1 MSHDQNFKNL
11 ILDYPRQALAFFAA
25 EEAAGIMAD
34 AEILPVRQEQLKQRL
49 GDRFREL
56 DVPLLVQWPDG
67 RREALLF
74 VIEEESDPRR
84 FSIHRLAHYC
94 LDLAELLETDRVVP
108 VVIFLRGEANRRE
121 LALGGERH
129 TYLSFRF
136 LACELATLPYE
147 RYRDSDNIVARLN
160 LPNMR
165 YDQERKVD
173 AYAQA
178 MRGLVGLERDPE
190 KQLKYIEFVDIYAN
204 LDDNER
210 VRYERDYPD
219 EAKTMSSF
227 AERFLQQGIQ
237 QGIQEGIQQGIQRG
251 KEEGKQE
258 GEAVMLLRLLQLKF
272 GDVPPAIRQEIERA
286 DAQALLQ
293 WSERVLT
300 ATRIE
305 QVIGGNR

>member
-11 ILDYPRQALAFFAA
+11 ILDYPHQALAFFAA
-25 EEAAGIMAD
+25 EEAAGILAD

-165 YDQERKVD
+165 YDRERKVD

-210 VRYERDYPD
+210 VRYEREYPD

-227 AERFLQQGIQ
+227 AERFIQ
-237 QGIQEGIQQGIQRG
+237 QGIQQGIQRG
-251 KEEGKQE
+251 KEEGKEEGKQE
-258 GEAVMLLRLLQLKF
+258 GEAMMLLRLLQLKF
-272 GDVPPAIRQEIERA
+272 GDVPTAIRQEIERA
-286 DAQALLQ
+286 DAQTLLQ

-300 ATRIE
+300 ASRIE

>member
-178 MRGLVGLERDPE
+178 MRGLLGLERDPE

-227 AERFLQQGIQ
+227 AERF
-237 QGIQEGIQQGIQRG
+237 IQQGIQRG

-272 GDVPPAIRQEIERA
+272 GDVLPAIRQEIERA
-286 DAQALLQ
+286 DAQTLLQ

-305 QVIGGNR
+305 QVIEGNR

>member
-11 ILDYPRQALAFFAA
+11 ILDYPHQALAFFAA
-25 EEAAGIMAD
+25 EEAAGILAD

-129 TYLSFRF
+129 TYLRFRF

-165 YDQERKVD
+165 YDRERKVD

-178 MRGLVGLERDPE
+178 LRGLVGLERDPE

-227 AERFLQQGIQ
+227 AERF
-237 QGIQEGIQQGIQRG
+237 IQQGIQRGKEEG

-272 GDVPPAIRQEIERA
+272 GDVPTAIRQEIERA
-286 DAQALLQ
+286 DAQTLLQ

-300 ATRIE
+300 ASCIE

>member
-1 MSHDQNFKNL
+1 M
-11 ILDYPRQALAFFAA
+11 
-25 EEAAGIMAD
+25 
-34 AEILPVRQEQLKQRL
+34 
-49 GDRFREL
+49 
-56 DVPLLVQWPDG
+56 PLLVQWPDG
-67 RREALLF
+67 RCEALLF

-129 TYLSFRF
+129 TYLRFRF

-165 YDQERKVD
+165 YDRERKID

-178 MRGLVGLERDPE
+178 LRGFVGFEHDPE

-227 AERFLQQGIQ
+227 AERFR
-237 QGIQEGIQQGIQRG
+237 QQGIQRG

-286 DAQALLQ
+286 DAQTLLQ

-300 ATRIE
+300 VTRIE

>member
-11 ILDYPRQALAFFAA
+11 ILDYPHQALAFFAA

-136 LACELATLPYE
+136 HHGRTASCPAAPVQIPACGTTARGSSKLLASHIRWRWAL
-147 RYRDSDNIVARLN
+147 
-160 LPNMR
+160 
-165 YDQERKVD
+165 D
-173 AYAQA
+173 AQKSWQI
-178 MRGLVGLERDPE
+178 RGLASLKTLISSAKPF
-190 KQLKYIEFVDIYAN
+190 QL
-204 LDDNER
+204 
-210 VRYERDYPD
+210 
-219 EAKTMSSF
+219 
-227 AERFLQQGIQ
+227 
-237 QGIQEGIQQGIQRG
+237 
-251 KEEGKQE
+251 
-258 GEAVMLLRLLQLKF
+258 
-272 GDVPPAIRQEIERA
+272 
-286 DAQALLQ
+286 
-293 WSERVLT
+293 
-300 ATRIE
+300 
-305 QVIGGNR
+305 